1 MWILFSLQA
10 AVTSNGVG
18 GGVVELDKNGSVV
31 MGGEEHGPQESNA
44 TSSEDLDSLQAL
56 RSISQVRFAAPCVWT
71 SPTVCPAQHLPCSFK
86 QQALAYEV
94 VVHSECSQADVRGA
108 SQHQTASLR
117 S

>member
-1 MWILFSLQA
+1 MCLMWILFSLQA

-71 SPTVCPAQHLPCSFK
+71 SPTVCPAH
-86 QQALAYEV
+86 EV